1 MTPPKPVFSLVL
13 SGLSI
18 HAPGAL
24 ASESAPAA
32 APAAA
37 PATTLDMKVPTLKL
51 SAVTF
56 FNYGYTF
63 AGEDAVKKQN
73 AFNFERAYVNIEP
86 VLDSTW
92 SARITPD
99 LARPDATG
107 KNYVLRLKFAYID
120 GKRLGDSGFGVRA
133 GMIGT
138 PFSEVHDKAWGFRV
152 LAKTPLDQFGVV
164 STADLGVSAGYSW
177 ASGEARLFI
186 LNGEGYEYV
195 ETTLG
200 KDYALQ
206 LNQTLTEGLNLT
218 FTTLYGTWI
227 GGQSKFW
234 RPKDAAGDPIPGH
247 YDMRLATALL
257 LTWDRGPVRAGLEGA
272 FVRKAHEDF
281 DAINASSVTAYV
293 VPKVGDAGEVPVRF
307 VRFDPNMDSDT
318 GKDDETMHFIAGYAH
333 RFAGQMKV
341 VPNAQIEIHGK
352 DDPTIT
358 GFVHLEGKL

>member
-1 MTPPKPVFSLVL
+1 MTASKTL
-13 SGLSI
+13 STL
-18 HAPGAL
+18 AFGAVAL
-24 ASESAPAA
+24 A
-32 APAAA
+32 APATLAADAA
-37 PATTLDMKVPTLKL
+37 PATTTLDMKVPTLKL

-56 FNYGYTF
+56 FNYGYTL

-99 LARPDATG
+99 LAKPDAAG
-107 KNYVLRLKFAYID
+107 KNYVLRLKFAYVD
-120 GKRLGDSGFGVRA
+120 GKKIGDTGFGVRA
-133 GMIGT
+133 GMMGT
-138 PFSEVHDKAWGFRV
+138 PFSEALDKAWGFRV
-152 LAKTPLDQFGVV
+152 LAKTPLDQFGVM
-164 STADLGVSAGYSW
+164 STADLGVAAGYAW
-177 ASGEARLFI
+177 GSGDARLFI

-206 LNQTLTEGLNLT
+206 LNQTLTDGLNLT

-234 RPKDAAGDPIPGH
+234 RPKDAASGTQVSGH

-257 LTWDRGPVRAGLEGA
+257 LTWDQGPLRAGLEGA